1 MKASCLVKEARHK
14 GHTVHASIYMKMGKR
29 GASRETELRG
39 CETVAEG
46 LPGAGESAE
55 WRVTAYG
62 YGACF

>member
-1 MKASCLVKEARHK
+1 M
-14 GHTVHASIYMKMGKR
+14 HASIYMKMGKR

-55 WRVTAYG
+55 WRVTANG
-62 YGACF
+62 YGASF